1 MSRYSVFVPSFPQV
15 VSVYT
20 SPFVRVVLVCL
31 PLSVFVSLFFF
42 LFDACLIIFTGPILK
57 CTLRNAEQQTHMFP
71 HETSDW
77 D

>member
-31 PLSVFVSLFFF
+31 PLSVFVSLSLPCLMHIPLF
-42 LFDACLIIFTGPILK
+42 LQGP
-57 CTLRNAEQQTHMFP
+57 F
-71 HETSDW
+71 
-77 D
+77 